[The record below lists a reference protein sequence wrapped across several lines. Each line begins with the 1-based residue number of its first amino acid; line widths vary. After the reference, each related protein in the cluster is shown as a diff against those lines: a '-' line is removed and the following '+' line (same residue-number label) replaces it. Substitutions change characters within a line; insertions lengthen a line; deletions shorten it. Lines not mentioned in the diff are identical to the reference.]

1 MSRRAHLRGW
11 LAHCQPE
18 AYGALVLGNSVAWL
32 LMSLGAYGRH
42 TALAIML
49 GVDGL
54 ALPLMA
60 LSVVVALV
68 PSPTRSE

>member
-11 LAHCQPE
+11 LARCQPE
-18 AYGALVLGNSVAWL
+18 AFGALVLGNSAAWL

-42 TALAIML
+42 TALAFML

-54 ALPLMA
+54 VLPLIA
-60 LSVVVALV
+60 LSALVALV
-68 PSPTRSE
+68 PSPTPSE